1 MKQHK
6 KNDHHEKALA
16 EVTPEA
22 VDALQKL
29 DKNEVLQKLDKE
41 TRAEVLSLFS
51 IERKTFSGPI
61 PHPDLL
67 RGYEDIKEGFAE
79 RIVSMTEKQQ
89 EHRMECEKRLI
100 KSTVSQRLRGQW
112 MGLCVTMVFAGVAAW
127 LGYLGH
133 DWLAG
138 TIFGGT
144 IAAVAAIFV
153 RQQNAV
159 DKNKDKEKQ

>member
-6 KNDHHEKALA
+6 KTDHNEKSLA

-41 TRAEVLSLFS
+41 TRAEVLSLIS

-67 RGYEDIKEGFAE
+67 RGY
-79 RIVSMTEKQQ
+79 
-89 EHRMECEKRLI
+89 
-100 KSTVSQRLRGQW
+100 
-112 MGLCVTMVFAGVAAW
+112 
-127 LGYLGH
+127 
-133 DWLAG
+133 
-138 TIFGGT
+138 
-144 IAAVAAIFV
+144 
-153 RQQNAV
+153 
-159 DKNKDKEKQ
+159 

>member
-6 KNDHHEKALA
+6 KTDHNEKSLA

-29 DKNEVLQKLDKE
+29 DKNEILQKLDKE
-41 TRAEVLSLFS
+41 TRAEVLSLIS

-67 RGYEDIKEGFAE
+67 RGYEDVKEGFAE
-79 RIVSMTEKQQ
+79 RIVSMAEKQQ

-100 KSTVSQRLRGQW
+100 KSTTSQILRGQW
-112 MGLCVTMVFAGVAAW
+112 MGLSVAMVFIGVAVW

-133 DWLAG
+133 DVLAG
-138 TIFGGT
+138 TICGGT

-153 RQQNAV
+153 RQQNTAN
-159 DKNKDKEKQ
+159 KNKSK